1 MVKQQRIVLRNS
13 GLIDPEKIDDYM
25 ERRGY
30 EALLKSLTESTPES
44 IIDTIEKSGLR
55 GRGGGGFPAGLKW
68 KAARAARPGEK
79 FVICNADEGDPG
91 AFMDRAVLEGD
102 PHSVL
107 EAMTIAGFCVG
118 AGHGIIYI
126 RAEYPL
132 AIERLNTAISQ
143 SHTCGFLGD
152 DILGTGFSFDVEL
165 KFGAGAFVC
174 GEETSLIRSIQG
186 SRGEPLVKPPYP
198 ADRGLWG
205 SPTLVNNVETW
216 ANVCPIILEGADWFR
231 SIGDDRSTGPKVF
244 ALAGKVNRVGLVEVP
259 MGTTLR
265 QVIFDVGGGIKD
277 GRAFKAVQTGGP
289 SGGCITEE
297 NLDTPVTYDNL
308 LSIGSMMG
316 SGGMIVLDE
325 DDCMVNVAKFYLQF
339 SLDESCGKCTSCR
352 VGNTRLWEMLDD
364 ITGGRAGEGVMEKL
378 ESLGNSVRKASLC
391 GLGQTSPNPVL
402 STMRYFRD
410 EYMEHITEHKCR
422 AGVCKALITFII
434 DETKCIGCTLCARN
448 CPARCIE
455 GKPKG
460 LHTIVQESCVKC
472 GNCLK
477 ACRFGAIS
485 FS

>member
-1 MVKQQRIVLRNS
+1 
-13 GLIDPEKIDDYM
+13 
-25 ERRGY
+25 
-30 EALLKSLTESTPES
+30 
-44 IIDTIEKSGLR
+44 
-55 GRGGGGFPAGLKW
+55 
-68 KAARAARPGEK
+68 
-79 FVICNADEGDPG
+79 
-91 AFMDRAVLEGD
+91 
-102 PHSVL
+102 
-107 EAMTIAGFCVG
+107 
-118 AGHGIIYI
+118 
-126 RAEYPL
+126 
-132 AIERLNTAISQ
+132 
-143 SHTCGFLGD
+143 
-152 DILGTGFSFDVEL
+152 
-165 KFGAGAFVC
+165 
-174 GEETSLIRSIQG
+174 
-186 SRGEPLVKPPYP
+186 
-198 ADRGLWG
+198 
-205 SPTLVNNVETW
+205 
-216 ANVCPIILEGADWFR
+216 
-231 SIGDDRSTGPKVF
+231 
-244 ALAGKVNRVGLVEVP
+244 
-259 MGTTLR
+259 
-265 QVIFDVGGGIKD
+265 
-277 GRAFKAVQTGGP
+277 
-289 SGGCITEE
+289 
-297 NLDTPVTYDNL
+297 
-308 LSIGSMMG
+308 MG

-339 SLDESCGKCTSCR
+339 SLDESCGKCTPWR